1 MPNTST
7 PALNFWASVSVIIGS
22 IIGSGIFIN
31 PAIMAG
37 QTGSPLSLIAVWIVG
52 GLFSLLGALIYAEL
66 GAMMPETGGLYIFF
80 KKIFGELTGFLYGWA
95 AFSVINTASI
105 AAIAY
110 TCAIY
115 VGYFVQLPECSS
127 TIIQQTAIHV
137 PFIGTLFPMENIGVK
152 IVAMLIIIGLTYLN
166 SISLKISA
174 LFQNVSTLVKVAAIL
189 LIVVG
194 IFFSGNGSIQN
205 FAHGDVAKS
214 NIDWMSGMIAAMAG
228 AFYAYDGW
236 INIVSMAGEVKN
248 PQRNIPK
255 SLLTGVAVCIGVY
268 VLVNVAYIY
277 MLPIDKMAA
286 SKLVATDATTLAIGN
301 IGSSIIAMLIIIT
314 TLGAVNGNIMCT
326 CRITYAMAK
335 DNLFWKKI
343 GEEHPN
349 KKTPIPALWLHGLWT
364 CIFVLTATFNMLAEM
379 FVFITWLAYGLGAVG
394 IFLLRKKQPQQHRPY
409 KMFAHPATTI
419 FFIAFVFFFCTFT
432 VYSDIKNFINHTQP
446 VINSVLGLLITALG
460 LPVYYWFRRKKI

>member
-1 MPNTST
+1 MPKT
-7 PALNFWASVSVIIGS
+7 PVTKLNFWASVAVIIGS

-37 QTGSPLSLIAVWIVG
+37 QTGSPLSLIAVWILG

-80 KKIFGELTGFLYGWA
+80 KKIFGSITGFLYGWA

-110 TCAIY
+110 TCAKY
-115 VGYFVQLPECSS
+115 VGYFVHLPQCSPAF
-127 TIIQQTAIHV
+127 IQQTSIHI

-152 IVAMLIIIGLTYLN
+152 LIAILIILVLTYLN

-174 LFQNVSTLVKVAAIL
+174 LFQNISTLVKVIAIL
-189 LIVVG
+189 LIVGG
-194 IFFSGNGSIQN
+194 IFFSHHGSAQHFTHTSLEKNG
-205 FAHGDVAKS
+205 
-214 NIDWMSGMIAAMAG
+214 IDWLSGMIAAMAG

-236 INIVSMAGEVKN
+236 INIVSMAGEVQH

-255 SLLTGVAVCIGVY
+255 SLFTGVLVCIVVY
-268 VLVNVAYIY
+268 VLVNAAYLY
-277 MLPIDKMAA
+277 VLPVDTMAA
-286 SKLVATDATTLAIGN
+286 SNLVATDATTIAIGS
-301 IGSSIIAMLIIIT
+301 IGSAVIAMLIIVT

-335 DNLFWKKI
+335 DKLFWRKI
-343 GEEHPN
+343 GEEHPV
-349 KKTPIPALWLHGLWT
+349 KKTPVAALWLHGIWT
-364 CIFVLTATFNMLAEM
+364 CIFVLSATFDMLAEM
-379 FVFITWLAYGLGAVG
+379 FVFITWVAYGLGAVG
-394 IFLLRKKQPQQHRPY
+394 IFLLRRKQPQLNRPY
-409 KMFAHPATTI
+409 KMFAHPATTV
-419 FFIAFVFFFCTFT
+419 FFIAFVLFFCIFT

-446 VINSVLGLLITALG
+446 VINPVLGLCITAAG
-460 LPVYYWFRRKKI
+460 LPVYYFFRKKS